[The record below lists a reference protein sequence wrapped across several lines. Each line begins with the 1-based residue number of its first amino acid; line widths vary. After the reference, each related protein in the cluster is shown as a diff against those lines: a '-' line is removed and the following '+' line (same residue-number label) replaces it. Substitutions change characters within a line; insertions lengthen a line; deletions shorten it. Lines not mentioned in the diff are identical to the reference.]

1 MDPVLFSLGGVEI
14 RYYGLMWVLAIFV
27 GAKFFENF
35 VKREG
40 LDESV
45 SDSVFW
51 YGTLGTIIG
60 ARLGHCLFYD
70 PAYYLTNPLEI
81 ITGFRDGGLA
91 SHGAALGLLVGLWL
105 FARKNKLPYIWGLDR
120 IMIAVGIGGAF
131 VRFGNLFNSEIFGGP
146 TTLPWGFKFLIS
158 REWQSVCAPAACHP
172 TQIYEALCYLAT
184 FVVLLWMYYRKDY
197 GRRRPGAIFGVGL
210 IGVFLTRFF
219 IEYVKLEQG
228 GADTGLFL
236 KMGQIL
242 SIPFIVM
249 GLWMLIRALRRP
261 EVVPEPKNYRPQ
273 KKSDKR

>member
-242 SIPFIVM
+242 SIPFVVM